1 MSQYTLPHPALCQH
15 PARRVRGGGCGLTA
29 VVCCLCSRSSR
40 ARDLCA
46 TAWSASPHNLLMAM
60 LLPPACGRPP
70 RAQVPRLPLSRTA
83 RLLLR
88 PGAPRDRQEL
98 GQELLPLIR

>member
-1 MSQYTLPHPALCQH
+1 MSQYTLQQPALCQH
-15 PARRVRGGGCGLTA
+15 LLAVCGLTA

-46 TAWSASPHNLLMAM
+46 TAWSAGLHDLPMAM

-70 RAQVPRLPLSRTA
+70 RAQVCLASCCL
-83 RLLLR
+83 
-88 PGAPRDRQEL
+88 APHAC
-98 GQELLPLIR
+98 G